1 MKSASDRP
9 VLWPLNVNAPLVGRL
24 FSVSILVWI
33 QLPPNEI
40 WWLPLMHVDVV
51 GQLPAIGIEVAG
63 IGAAVAD
70 REAVAGDADAHVALA
85 AGCRPCC
92 QDRSP

>member
-9 VLWPLNVNAPLVGRL
+9 VPCPLNVNAPLVGRL

-40 WWLPLMHVDVV
+40 
-51 GQLPAIGIEVAG
+51 
-63 IGAAVAD
+63 
-70 REAVAGDADAHVALA
+70 
-85 AGCRPCC
+85 
-92 QDRSP
+92 

>member
-1 MKSASDRP
+1 MKSASDKP

-40 WWLPLMHVDVV
+40 
-51 GQLPAIGIEVAG
+51 
-63 IGAAVAD
+63 
-70 REAVAGDADAHVALA
+70 
-85 AGCRPCC
+85 
-92 QDRSP
+92 

>member
-1 MKSASDRP
+1 MP
-9 VLWPLNVNAPLVGRL
+9 WPLNVNAPLVGRL

-40 WWLPLMHVDVV
+40 WWLPEQQVDVV
-51 GQLPAIGIEVAG
+51 GDLVAVGVEVAR

-70 REAVAGDADAHVALA
+70 REAVAGDVDADIARS
-85 AGCRPCC
+85 AG
-92 QDRSP
+92 